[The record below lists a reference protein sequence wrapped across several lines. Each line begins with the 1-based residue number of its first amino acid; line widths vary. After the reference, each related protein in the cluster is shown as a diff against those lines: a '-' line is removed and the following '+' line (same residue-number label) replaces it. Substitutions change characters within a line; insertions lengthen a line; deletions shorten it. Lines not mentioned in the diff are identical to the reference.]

1 MNVGTLP
8 SDHAEYRLQVSRYDR
23 VSSMMLA
30 LVILLGVVVL
40 ALLIIWLTSQIF
52 LFQAAKPV
60 EYTELGDS
68 DSALGGGSDLE
79 TPPEELGLE
88 SDLETPMVAE
98 MLTAI
103 ASAVGTKAAMLD
115 DPRFTGMSQ
124 SGGHGDGRLGGGP
137 GTGTGI
143 SRQWEVR
150 FAEGNTLDSY
160 AKQLDYFGIELGV
173 LMPGNKVIYAYHL
186 SRARP
191 ETRTGPADAE
201 KRYYLTWRGG
211 DLQQADRDLLG
222 RTGTPTKG
230 RLILKFLPPEVEAR
244 LLALERTRA
253 GIDADNVRKTVFG
266 VRAEGSGYIFRVLQQ
281 SLRN

>member
-1 MNVGTLP
+1 
-8 SDHAEYRLQVSRYDR
+8 
-23 VSSMMLA
+23 MMLA
-30 LVILLGVVVL
+30 LVILLGVIVL
-40 ALLIIWLTSQIF
+40 ALLIIWLTNQIF
-52 LFQAAKPV
+52 LSQAAVPV
-60 EYTELGDS
+60 LVTELGDG

-103 ASAVGTKAAMLD
+103 ASAVGTKAAILD

-186 SRARP
+186 SRSRP

-201 KRYYLTWRGG
+201 RRYYLTWRGG

-244 LLALERTRA
+244 LLALERARA
-253 GIDADNVRKTVFG
+253 GTEADNVRKTVFG
-266 VRAEGSGYIFRVLQQ
+266 VRAEGSGYVFFVLQQ
-281 SLRN
+281 SYRS